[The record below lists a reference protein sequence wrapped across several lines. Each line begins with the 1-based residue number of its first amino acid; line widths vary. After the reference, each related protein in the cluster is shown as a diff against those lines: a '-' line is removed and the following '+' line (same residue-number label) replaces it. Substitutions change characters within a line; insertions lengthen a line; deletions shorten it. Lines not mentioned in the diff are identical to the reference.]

1 MLRYISFIPTC
12 GKGFYH
18 EWMLNFVK
26 CVTEMI
32 MWVSSFLL
40 LMRFITL
47 IDLCM
52 LNHPCELKVNPG
64 RSFYL
69 LLDLLIF

>member
-1 MLRYISFIPTC
+1 
-12 GKGFYH
+12 
-18 EWMLNFVK
+18 
-26 CVTEMI
+26 

-47 IDLCM
+47 VDLCM

-69 LLDLLIF
+69 LLDLLIFCLRIFAFIFFKDIGL